1 MLRAEP
7 SALAQSGVLEG
18 PRVQLNNGLVRTKKT
33 ANLAAGGAVPLYP
46 SFMPGGSEALRW
58 ATKKEVL

>member
-1 MLRAEP
+1 MLRAEH

-46 SFMPGGSEALRW
+46 SFMPGGSEVLRL
-58 ATKKEVL
+58 ATK